1 MQKCIFHAYPQI
13 VMGARCSS
21 VVERLLVV
29 RWVIG
34 SIPHQWRIQTFNLV
48 GGVGWGG
55 VGWGLH
61 GIKLNAE
68 GTVGSFGGRKVIY
81 NKIINHKI

>member
-1 MQKCIFHAYPQI
+1 MRDRIDP
-13 VMGARCSS
+13 SS
-21 VVERLLVV
+21 VAD
-29 RWVIG
+29 
-34 SIPHQWRIQTFNLV
+34 PDIQFS
-48 GGVGWGG
+48 GWGG